1 MIDQKDRA
9 ARSFHHH
16 CLAPAFKR
24 GRLTV
29 RISGPLRTVFSFA
42 VLALVLLTAM
52 SDDVYSLTLP
62 AALPHHT
69 ILRKIHALVAFAVA
83 GSVVAPIL
91 QRKHRV
97 LRATVIIGLVS
108 AAIEIGQRLMGSG
121 EWWRWMAF
129 DIASGA
135 FGGLAGALLHRTL
148 NRNRADASP

>member
-1 MIDQKDRA
+1 
-9 ARSFHHH
+9 
-16 CLAPAFKR
+16 
-24 GRLTV
+24 
-29 RISGPLRTVFSFA
+29 
-42 VLALVLLTAM
+42 M
-52 SDDVYSLTLP
+52 SDDVYAVTLP

-69 ILRKIHALVAFAVA
+69 ILRKIYGLVAFTVA

-97 LRATVIIGLVS
+97 LTAAVIIGLLS

-121 EWWRWMAF
+121 EWWRWMLF

-135 FGGLAGALLHRTL
+135 IGGLAGALLHRTL